1 MFTCMRA
8 GKPLLAMF
16 TLANV
21 QMKTSS
27 ILKTGQYHVESN
39 GVSTGHRTGSTLAEN
54 SDVSAGGRGGVV
66 IKTSVNPMHSAKRCK
81 AHSKRTGEPCKSPA
95 KTGWNVC
102 RMHGA
107 GGGAPSGKEN
117 ANFKRTKELYAEIR
131 TLNRIS
137 RETLNT
143 IPG

>member
-1 MFTCMRA
+1 
-8 GKPLLAMF
+8 
-16 TLANV
+16 
-21 QMKTSS
+21 MKISS

-39 GVSTGHRTGSTLAEN
+39 GGSTGHRTGSTLAGN
-54 SDVSAGGRGGVV
+54 SDVSARARGGVV
-66 IKTSVNPMHSAKRCK
+66 IKTGTNLMHLAKRCK

-117 ANFKRTKELYAEIR
+117 ANFKHGGYSKRTKELFAEIR

-137 RETLNT
+137 RETLAE
-143 IPG
+143 I